1 MQLYRLFVALDAAG
15 VTDVAPYA
23 DAVGVVAVGDV
34 ALVVVALGAVA
45 ATATALFDFAVF
57 AIVLRRQT
65 FCLTLIAFNGLS
77 FVKALTL

>member
-1 MQLYRLFVALDAAG
+1 MQLCWRFVALDAAG

-45 ATATALFDFAVF
+45 VATALFDVAVF

-65 FCLTLIAFNGLS
+65 FYFNTS
-77 FVKALTL
+77 RR

>member
-34 ALVVVALGAVA
+34 ALGCGCIMCCCS
-45 ATATALFDFAVF
+45 D
-57 AIVLRRQT
+57 
-65 FCLTLIAFNGLS
+65 CYC
-77 FVKALTL
+77 FV